1 MSVHFAIPATSFTL
15 RAMLQARVN
24 LAYGAFPAPNVL
36 IEPPPRPP
44 ATAAAPAAVPQPEQ
58 AGLYLY
64 MHHAGPNPAW
74 RNMHGSQIDASGKR
88 VAAPPLVVDLHYML
102 AATGADLEREIL
114 LGIGMYAL
122 HRNAI
127 MPRSMIQSLL
137 AAVAVR
143 ANPDSL
149 LQQLTTETLF
159 DPAHQPEQI
168 TVAQAAVDMDMSTKL
183 WSALQS
189 PLRPA
194 AYYLVTTV
202 FLDTGELFATAP
214 LATSVT
220 LGVRPASAPTSPLP
234 LDQLTTTG

>member
-1 MSVHFAIPATSFTL
+1 MSVHFAIPATSFVL

-24 LAYGAFPAPNVL
+24 MAYGAFPAPTVS

-44 ATAAAPAAVPQPEQ
+44 ATAVAPTAVPQPEPG
-58 AGLYLY
+58 GLYLY

-88 VAAPPLVVDLHYML
+88 VAAPPLVIDLHYML

-127 MPRSMIQSLL
+127 MPRPMIQALL
-137 AAVAVR
+137 AAVAVPV
-143 ANPDSL
+143 NPISL

-159 DPAHQPEQI
+159 DATHQPEQI
-168 TVAQAAVDMDMSTKL
+168 TVAQAAVDLDMSTKL

-202 FLDTGELFATAP
+202 FLDPGDVFAPAP
-214 LATSVT
+214 LTTSVS
-220 LGVRPASAPTSPLP
+220 LGIRPDSAPTSPLP